1 MNPMWFISTFF
12 PHLAL
17 ALRLSAAAPW
27 MPPGVAY
34 AHAEAASEA
43 ATEQVPAELLLPIQ
57 FVGGGFDPAAVSRV
71 EGRTRKTG
79 HYASTAAPASLDRRS
94 ALYCGPLQ
102 TYAPSW
108 SACIGMR
115 DLGTG
120 YAAAVAELTQ
130 WLRDRRV
137 HGSTVR
143 GLARPRCGH
152 HGVLTGQCNGYPQR
166 VLDMTRR
173 FRDHGPARPSSAP
186 RSIASI

>member
-1 MNPMWFISTFF
+1 MWFISTFF

-27 MPPGVAY
+27 MPPEVAY
-34 AHAEAASEA
+34 AHAEAASDA
-43 ATEQVPAELLLPIQ
+43 ATEQVPAELLLGIA
-57 FVGGGFDPAAVSRV
+57 FVESRFDPAAVSRV

-143 GLARPRCGH
+143 ALAGHGCGNY
-152 HGVLTGQCNGYPQR
+152 GVLTGQCNGYPQR